1 MCITVKFR
9 ENPYGKNERTG
20 TESTYLL
27 YFCKTEN
34 RRGDDLSHYLL
45 KADRVSN
52 PIDFYRESEKVR
64 VCPLFLMKTT
74 FLEEEKG

>member
-1 MCITVKFR
+1 MEKMKVQVQRVQIYCIFVKPR
-9 ENPYGKNERTG
+9 IGG
-20 TESTYLL
+20 
-27 YFCKTEN
+27 
-34 RRGDDLSHYLL
+34 GDLSHYLL

-52 PIDFYRESEKVR
+52 PINFYRESEKVR